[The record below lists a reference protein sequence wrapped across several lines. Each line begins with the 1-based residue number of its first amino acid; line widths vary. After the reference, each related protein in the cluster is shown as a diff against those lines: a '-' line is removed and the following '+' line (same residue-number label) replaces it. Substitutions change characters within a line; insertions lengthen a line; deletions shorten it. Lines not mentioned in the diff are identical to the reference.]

1 MVPVE
6 TRLPIELVLDDLRAA
21 LAAGAS
27 VVLQAP
33 PGAGKTTRVP
43 LALLEAAWLGGRNI
57 VMLEPRRVAARAA
70 ARYMARSLGEE
81 AGGSVGYRTRLDT
94 RVGPRTRIEVVTEG
108 ILTRMIRADPAL
120 EGYGLVVFDEF
131 HERSLHADLGLAL
144 ALETQSILRPELR
157 LLVMSATLDGQRVSR
172 LLGDAPVVTSVGRS
186 YPVEMRYASGPA
198 EGRMEGRVARA
209 VGDVLARDAGDVL
222 VFLPGAGEIR
232 RVEEMLTGGEAVI
245 VPLHGNLTPEQQDRA
260 LRPDERGRRK
270 VILATSI
277 AETSLTIDGVRVVV
291 DCGLS
296 RVPRFSARTGMTR
309 LETVRVSR
317 ASADQRAGRAGRQA
331 PGVCQRLW
339 SEPEQAGLVPFHDPE
354 IMDADLA
361 PLALTLAVAGME
373 ASALR
378 WLDPPPAAHL
388 SQARQLLQDLDAV
401 DGEGRITPHGR
412 ELAALG
418 LHPRLGHMIIASR
431 ALKATPLATDIAAL
445 VEERDILRAEG
456 GPADPDMRIR
466 LDLLAQRNTPPF
478 AHGARVA
485 REAVER
491 IRTHARVLRRQLGV
505 HDAASN
511 SGDAGLLLAL
521 AFPDRIAQRRA
532 GTARFLLRNGRG
544 AVLAVPHALADAE
557 FIVAT
562 DLDDRGAE
570 SRIFLAAPV
579 TREEIEEHLASQIV
593 VQVEVA
599 WSADAA
605 RVEARRTRRLGAIV
619 LGEGTV
625 RDPDPAAV
633 AHAFKT
639 GLGRAGLAAIPWSE
653 GFRRLRERLAFLHQ
667 NDGASWPD
675 VSDAV
680 LLDRLEGWLAP
691 HASRL
696 RGLADLGKID
706 FTALQLADLSWQ
718 QRQALDVDA
727 PTHLEVPSGSRLPI
741 DYGDPESPVLAV
753 RLQEMFGLA
762 ETPRIARGRVPLTLH
777 LLSPAHRPVQVTR
790 DLAGFW
796 RSSYHDVRKD
806 LRGRYPKHVWPEDP
820 LTEAPTRRAKP
831 GKR

>member
-1 MVPVE
+1 ME
-6 TRLPIELVLDDLRAA
+6 TPLPIDAVLDDLGAA
-21 LAAGAS
+21 LAQAPS

-43 LALLEAAWLGGRNI
+43 LAVRDAAWLGGRKV

-70 ARYMARSLGEE
+70 AHYMARSLGEE
-81 AGGSVGYRTRLDT
+81 AGTTVGYRTRFDS

-108 ILTRMIRADPAL
+108 ILTRMISTDPAL
-120 EGYGLVVFDEF
+120 DQYGMVVFDEF

-144 ALETQSILRPELR
+144 ALETQAILRPELR

-186 YPVEMRYASGPA
+186 HSVEIRYAPGQVD
-198 EGRMEGRVARA
+198 GRIEGRVTR
-209 VGDVLARDAGDVL
+209 VIGDALARDAGDVL

-232 RVEEMLTGGEAVI
+232 RVGEMLAGDDTVI
-245 VPLHGNLTPEQQDRA
+245 VPLHGNLTPAQQDRA

-291 DCGLS
+291 DSGLS

-309 LETVRVSR
+309 LETVRVSK
-317 ASADQRAGRAGRQA
+317 ASATQRAGRAGRQA
-331 PGVCQRLW
+331 PGVCYRLW

-361 PLALTLAVAGME
+361 PLALTLACTGMD
-373 ASALR
+373 ASSLR
-378 WLDPPPAAHL
+378 WLDPPPGAHL
-388 SQARQLLQDLDAV
+388 SQARQLLRELEAV
-401 DGEGRITPHGR
+401 DDAGNITAHGQ
-412 ELAALG
+412 ELARLG
-418 LHPRLGHMIIASR
+418 LHPRLGHMIVA
-431 ALKATPLATDIAAL
+431 AAPLNATPLAIDLAAL
-445 VEERDILRAEG
+445 VEERDILRGEG

-466 LDLLAQRNTPPF
+466 LDLLAQRGIPAFT
-478 AHGARVA
+478 HGARVA
-485 REAVER
+485 RESVER
-491 IRTHARVLRRQLGV
+491 IRAHAQLLRRQLGV
-505 HDAASN
+505 RATPSN
-511 SGDAGLLLAL
+511 SNEAGLLLAL
-521 AFPDRIAQRRA
+521 AYPDRIAQRRA

-544 AVLAVPHALADAE
+544 AALAVPHALADAE

-579 TREEIEEHLASQIV
+579 TREEIEEHLGSQIV
-593 VQVEVA
+593 VQEEVA
-599 WSADAA
+599 WDADAG

-619 LGEGTV
+619 LGEGLL

-633 AHAFKT
+633 ARAFRE
-639 GLGRAGLAAIPWSE
+639 GLQRAGLAAIPWSA
-653 GFRRLRERLAFLHQ
+653 GFVRLRERLAFLHRA
-667 NDGASWPD
+667 DGASWPD
-675 VSDAV
+675 VSDAA
-680 LLDRLEGWLAP
+680 LLDRLERWLAP
-691 HASRL
+691 HGTAL
-696 RGLADLGKID
+696 RGLADLGNID
-706 FTALQLADLSWQ
+706 FAALQLADLTWR
-718 QRQALDVDA
+718 QRQRLDAEA
-727 PTHLEVPSGSRLPI
+727 PTHIEVPTGSRLPI
-741 DYGDPESPVLAV
+741 DYADPESPVLAV

-762 ETPRIARGRVPLTLH
+762 ETPTIARGRVPLTLH

-790 DLAGFW
+790 DLGGFW

-820 LTEAPTRRAKP
+820 LSEPPTRRAKP